1 MPDLINKL
9 SSYAALIGVV
19 GAIGGGFYAWGEF
32 NTRLSALEGVS
43 STDLSGINDDI
54 KELNEK
60 LNIKVQELQSE
71 MNGNFIELL
80 DMQAADHNEL
90 KDKIDVTSK
99 DVAINSAAVE
109 YLDAKINELKA
120 ANDNPLLNQEKLMPY
135 GPGTYGSQV
144 GRPKK
149 KKKKKKNKKNK

>member
-1 MPDLINKL
+1 MPEIFNKL
-9 SSYAALIGVV
+9 SSYAALIGVI

-43 STDLSGINDDI
+43 YESTDLSGITDDI

-90 KDKIDVTSK
+90 QDKVDVISK
-99 DVAINSAAVE
+99 DIAINNAAIE
-109 YLDAKINELKA
+109 YLDAKIEEVKA
-120 ANDNPLLNQEKLMPY
+120 AQDNPLLN
-135 GPGTYGSQV
+135 
-144 GRPKK
+144 
-149 KKKKKKNKKNK
+149 

>member
-43 STDLSGINDDI
+43 YESTDLSGINEDL

-60 LNIKVQELQSE
+60 INNRVNALGASQEEDYQEL
-71 MNGNFIELL
+71 
-80 DMQAADHNEL
+80 NEE
-90 KDKIDVTSK
+90 IDDFKK
-99 DVAINSAAVE
+99 DVAINGAAIE

-120 ANDNPLLNQEKLMPY
+120 ANDNPLLN
-135 GPGTYGSQV
+135 
-144 GRPKK
+144 
-149 KKKKKKNKKNK
+149 

>member
-32 NTRLSALEGVS
+32 NTRLSSLEGVS
-43 STDLSGINDDI
+43 YESTDLSGINDDI

-60 LNIKVQELQSE
+60 INDRVNALGASQEEDYQELKE
-71 MNGNFIELL
+71 E
-80 DMQAADHNEL
+80 
-90 KDKIDVTSK
+90 IDDFKK
-99 DVAINSAAVE
+99 DVAINGAAIE

-120 ANDNPLLNQEKLMPY
+120 ANDNPLLN
-135 GPGTYGSQV
+135 
-144 GRPKK
+144 
-149 KKKKKKNKKNK
+149 

>member
-9 SSYAALIGVV
+9 STYAALIGVV

-43 STDLSGINDDI
+43 YESTDLSGINTEL

-60 LNIKVQELQSE
+60 INDRVNALGAAQEEDYQELKEQVD
-71 MNGNFIELL
+71 G
-80 DMQAADHNEL
+80 L
-90 KDKIDVTSK
+90 KK
-99 DVAINSAAVE
+99 DVAINSAAIE

-120 ANDNPLLNQEKLMPY
+120 ANDNPLLN
-135 GPGTYGSQV
+135 
-144 GRPKK
+144 
-149 KKKKKKNKKNK
+149 

>member
-9 SSYAALIGVV
+9 STYGSLIGVIC
-19 GAIGGGFYAWGEF
+19 AIGGGFYAWGEF
-32 NTRLSALEGVS
+32 QTRLNALEGVS
-43 STDLSGINDDI
+43 STDLSGVHAELKELREKLDI
-54 KELNEK
+54 KT
-60 LNIKVQELQSE
+60 QELQSE

-120 ANDNPLLNQEKLMPY
+120 ANDNPLLN
-135 GPGTYGSQV
+135 
-144 GRPKK
+144 
-149 KKKKKKNKKNK
+149 

>member
-43 STDLSGINDDI
+43 STDLSGVHAEI
-54 KELNEK
+54 KELREK
-60 LNIKVQELQSE
+60 LDIKTQELQSE

-90 KDKIDVTSK
+90 KDRIDVISK
-99 DVAINSAAVE
+99 DVAINGAAVE

-120 ANDNPLLNQEKLMPY
+120 ANDNPLLN
-135 GPGTYGSQV
+135 
-144 GRPKK
+144 
-149 KKKKKKNKKNK
+149 